1 MKEFVINPQKLFSG
15 AAIVMGCLAIFVAPR
30 VSQAVDVQPGNADQG
45 KVLFEK
51 RCTGCHSLD
60 ENKEGPHLRGVFG
73 RKAGKIEK
81 FTYSDGLKDAQF
93 TWDAA
98 LLDKWLTDTE
108 SVVPDN
114 DMSFH
119 VPNPQERA
127 DIIRFLESLSG
138 K

>member
-1 MKEFVINPQKLFSG
+1 MKEFLLSPQKLLSG
-15 AAIVMGCLAIFVAPR
+15 GAILILGLVLLVAPR
-30 VSQAVDVQPGNADQG
+30 ISQAVDVQPGNAEQG
-45 KVLFEK
+45 KALFEK

-60 ENKEGPHLRGVFG
+60 QDKEGPRLRGVFG
-73 RKAGKIEK
+73 RKAGKVES

-93 TWDAA
+93 SWDAA
-98 LLDKWLTDTE
+98 SLDKWLTDTE
-108 SVVPDN
+108 SVIPNN
-114 DMSFH
+114 DMTFH

>member
-1 MKEFVINPQKLFSG
+1 MKTFTLNPQKFVIG
-15 AAIVMGCLAIFVAPR
+15 AALAMLGFVLLVAPR
-30 VSQAVDVQPGNADQG
+30 ISHAADALPGNADQG
-45 KVLFEK
+45 KLTFEK

-60 ENKEGPHLRGVFG
+60 DNKEGPHLRGVFG

-81 FTYSDGLKDAQF
+81 FPYSDGLKDAQF

-98 LLDKWLTDTE
+98 KLDKWLTDTE
-108 SVVPDN
+108 SVVPGN
-114 DMSFH
+114 DMEFH

-127 DIIRFLESLSG
+127 DIISFLETLSG

>member
-1 MKEFVINPQKLFSG
+1 MKAFLLNTRGLFTAS
-15 AAIVMGCLAIFVAPR
+15 AIVMLCLAFSYAPG
-30 VSQAVDVQPGNADQG
+30 VSRAADVQAGNADQG
-45 KVLFEK
+45 KIVFEK

-60 ENKEGPHLRGVFG
+60 QDKEGPHLRGVFG
-73 RKAGKIEK
+73 RKAGKISG
-81 FTYSDGLKDAQF
+81 FPYSDGMKGAQF

-98 LLDKWLTDTE
+98 ALDKWLTDTE

-127 DIIRFLESLSG
+127 DIIRFLESLSA

>member
-1 MKEFVINPQKLFSG
+1 MKAFVQNPQKVLGVG
-15 AAIVMGCLAIFVAPR
+15 AFVMLCVALFVAPR
-30 VSQAVDVQPGNADQG
+30 VSQAADVQPGTAEQG
-45 KVLFEK
+45 KILFEK

-60 ENKEGPHLRGVFG
+60 QDKEGPRLRGVFG
-73 RKAGKIEK
+73 RKAGKIGS
-81 FTYSDGLKDAQF
+81 FTYSDSLKDVQF
-93 TWDAA
+93 SWDAA

-108 SVVPDN
+108 SVVPNN
-114 DMSFH
+114 DMTFH

>member
-1 MKEFVINPQKLFSG
+1 ML
-15 AAIVMGCLAIFVAPR
+15 CLAFSFAPG
-30 VSQAVDVQPGNADQG
+30 VTHAADVPTGNADQG
-45 KVLFEK
+45 KIIFEK

-60 ENKEGPHLRGVFG
+60 QDKEGPHLRGVFG

-81 FTYSDGLKDAQF
+81 FPYSDGMKNAQF

-98 LLDKWLTDTE
+98 ALDKWLTDTE

-119 VPNPQERA
+119 VPNAQERA
-127 DIIRFLESLSG
+127 DIIQFLESMSA

>member
-1 MKEFVINPQKLFSG
+1 MKAFFRNPEGLLASGLAAGFGLILF
-15 AAIVMGCLAIFVAPR
+15 LAPLLSRANDI
-30 VSQAVDVQPGNADQG
+30 QPGNVDQG
-45 KVLFEK
+45 KAVFEK

-60 ENKEGPHLRGVFG
+60 DNKEGPHLRGVFG
-73 RKAGKIEK
+73 RKAGKLAG
-81 FTYSDGLKDAQF
+81 FDFSDAMKNAQF

-98 LLDKWLTDTE
+98 ALDKWLTDTE
-108 SVVPDN
+108 SVVPNN

-127 DIIRFLESLSG
+127 DVIRFLESLSE

>member
-1 MKEFVINPQKLFSG
+1 MNTFIEPQKLFTG
-15 AAIVMGCLAIFVAPR
+15 FAILMACLVILAAPR
-30 VSQAVDVQPGNADQG
+30 LSQAADVQPGNADQG
-45 KVLFEK
+45 KTFFEK

-60 ENKEGPHLRGVFG
+60 QDKEGPRLRGVVG
-73 RKAGKIEK
+73 RKAGKIGS

-93 TWDAA
+93 IWDAIA
-98 LLDKWLTDTE
+98 LDKWLTDTE
-108 SVVPDN
+108 SVIPNN